1 MGADFSFVRGTCLRC
16 SDPLFESLSLE
27 TIERQPVRLAD
38 PKMSCLERTRN
49 SIDALRAA
57 RDWLDRS
64 CQAPLADQKLA
75 HVAV

>member
-1 MGADFSFVRGTCLRC
+1 
-16 SDPLFESLSLE
+16 
-27 TIERQPVRLAD
+27 
-38 PKMSCLERTRN
+38 MSCLERTRN